1 MLFDTILQK
10 LRREVQENDYNRY
23 IKQIVFNAKDS
34 RSDLIIL
41 ELPNPLV
48 ANWVKSRFATTLA
61 HLYEQE
67 TGIRPQIVVGVKNRS
82 STTSSTT
89 LHTSMPTKTTKST
102 LLNPA
107 FTFDSFVSGSS
118 NKLAFNA
125 ALSVAFK
132 STGTYNPF
140 FIYGG
145 VGLGKT
151 HLLHAIG
158 NAFIAKNAQ
167 VIYATSEHF
176 LNDFTYHLRNKTI
189 DRFTEKYRGCDL
201 LLIDDVQFFS
211 NKTETQ
217 EAFFH
222 TFNEL
227 IAQNKQIVLS
237 ADKHPKQI
245 IGLEERLK
253 SRFEAGLIADIQP
266 PELETKIAI
275 INKKCEIDGIRLDS
289 DVVEYI
295 ATTMNENIREIEG
308 IIIKLNAY
316 SKMIGQEITME
327 FTKSALKEHIKESR
341 QHISIETIVETVARE
356 LGLKPS
362 EIRSKLRSTNIVNA
376 RRMVIAL
383 ARNLTPNSMPMI
395 ASFFGMK
402 DHTAV
407 SHAFKKMNEQI
418 ESDPS
423 LGLRLKEMENKIRLS
438 SEKV

>member
-1 MLFDTILQK
+1 MLFNQLIEK
-10 LRREVQENDYNRY
+10 LRLIVGENEYNRY
-23 IKQIVFNAKDS
+23 LKQMHFDDTNS
-34 RSDLIIL
+34 RSDLIIIHV
-41 ELPNPLV
+41 PNPL
-48 ANWVKSRFATTLA
+48 LA
-61 HLYEQE
+61 SWIKTRYTNHIMHLYEQE
-67 TGIRPQIVVGVKNRS
+67 TGISPSVNVIVKNKNTPLNS
-82 STTSSTT
+82 SATTQ
-89 LHTSMPTKTTKST
+89 TSFPTKTTKST

-107 FTFDSFVSGSS
+107 FVFDSFVIGSS
-118 NKLAFNA
+118 NKFAYNA
-125 ALSVAFK
+125 ALSVANK
-132 STGTYNPF
+132 PAHYNPL

-158 NAFIAKNAQ
+158 NAYIAKNAQ

-176 LNDFTYHLRNKTI
+176 LNDFTYHLRYHTM
-189 DRFTEKYRGCDL
+189 DRFTEKYRGCDI
-201 LLIDDVQFFS
+201 LLIDDIQFFS

-227 IAQNKQIVLS
+227 IASNKQIILS

-275 INKKCEIDGIRLDS
+275 IKKKCEIDGIHLEQE
-289 DVVEYI
+289 VVEYI
-295 ATTMNENIREIEG
+295 ATNMNENIREIEG

-327 FTKSALKEHIKESR
+327 FTKGALKEHIKESR
-341 QHISIETIVETVARE
+341 QNITIETIVDVVAKE
-356 LGLKPS
+356 LGIKPS
-362 EIRSKLRSTNIVNA
+362 EIRSKSRSSAIVNA

-407 SHAFKKMNEQI
+407 SHAIKKMNEQI

-423 LGLRLKEMENKIRLS
+423 LGLKLDEMKNKIRLS
-438 SEKV
+438 SEKM